1 MNDFTRC
8 TLTSML
14 VVVDALND
22 LFVMSAN
29 SMFLNDLI
37 WLFVLI
43 NSSCSLFLHQKKEKI
58 ALFVGLENRAANVY
72 GRVGFMGIGKE
83 AVPTEGVDTWVELGF
98 DTRYVTLGHW

>member
-8 TLTSML
+8 TLTVML
-14 VVVDALND
+14 VAVDALND

-29 SMFLNDLI
+29 SRFFKVLI

-43 NSSCSLFLHQKKEKI
+43 NSSCSLLTHQKKEKI

-72 GRVGFMGIGKE
+72 GRVGFVGIGKE